1 MCRGG
6 QTLVTLA
13 RAFDRF
19 APTSKFSLLMSVGVR
34 ASLVGLATLWFLA
47 LGLLA
52 NIGGVAFAA
61 DLRTQPPPD
70 FGQTASVLAGL
81 EFRAGIFGST
91 WGHEQGE
98 LNLNGEVLFPK
109 FLRLQGWEDILI
121 PRLQIGATGSLGG
134 GTSYAYVGP
143 IWTAA
148 YERVFVDLSLGGAI
162 HNGETGNMTDPN
174 RNRLGGCRVIYH
186 VGSDIGYRLTDN
198 WSAMLTFD
206 HISNGSGTLS
216 NCGENQGVTTVGV
229 RLGYTF

>member
-1 MCRGG
+1 M
-6 QTLVTLA
+6 A
-13 RAFDRF
+13 NFNRAS
-19 APTSKFSLLMSVGVR
+19 AHVPSIVSSLNIILTR
-34 ASLVGLATLWFLA
+34 ASLARFASFWLFAF
-47 LGLLA
+47 GLLA
-52 NIGGVAFAA
+52 NLGGMGFAA
-61 DLRTQPPPD
+61 DLQTSPPPD
-70 FGQTASVLAGL
+70 FGQTASTLAGF
-81 EFRAGIFGST
+81 EFRAGVFGST
-91 WGHEQGE
+91 WGHERGE

-109 FLRLQGWEDILI
+109 FLRVENWADILI
-121 PRLQIGATGSLGG
+121 PRLQVGATGSVGG

-162 HNGETGNMTDPN
+162 HNGEIGDMTDPN

-186 VGSDIGYRLTDN
+186 VGSDIGYRLTDT

-216 NCGENQGVTTVGV
+216 SCGENQGVTIVGV

>member
-1 MCRGG
+1 MAISNRASERVPS
-6 QTLVTLA
+6 TFNPLRSLLSRTSLA
-13 RAFDRF
+13 RF
-19 APTSKFSLLMSVGVR
+19 AGSCL
-34 ASLVGLATLWFLA
+34 LA
-47 LGLLA
+47 LGLVA
-52 NIGGVAFAA
+52 NLGDVSLAA
-61 DLRTQPPPD
+61 DLQTSPPPD
-70 FGQTASVLAGL
+70 FGQTASALAGF
-81 EFRAGIFGST
+81 EFRAGVFGST
-91 WGHEQGE
+91 WGHERGE

-109 FLRLQGWEDILI
+109 FLRVGNWADILI
-121 PRLQIGATGSLGG
+121 PRLQVGATGSVGG

-216 NCGENQGVTTVGV
+216 SCGENQGVTIVGI
-229 RLGYTF
+229 RLGYMF